1 MTPPGPGAPE
11 APEPADTPTV
21 EKVDDVRRTVSRETV
36 DRRRIEVWAARR
48 GVMTRGGLTGDAGG
62 SNPLELVVGLVV
74 TFVADVVLEAIAGE
88 RPWKVKVYERG
99 GIVLRR
105 LHREVLP
112 TGVDPEAR
120 MVELLD
126 EYAPRP

>member
-1 MTPPGPGAPE
+1 MTTPGPGAPQ
-11 APEPADTPTV
+11 APEPADPPAV

-36 DRRRIEVWAARR
+36 DGRRIEVRAARR
-48 GVMTRGGLTGDAGG
+48 GVMMRGGLTGDAGG

-88 RPWKVKVYERG
+88 RPWKVKVYDRS
-99 GIVLRR
+99 GILLRR

-112 TGVDPEAR
+112 AGVAPEAR